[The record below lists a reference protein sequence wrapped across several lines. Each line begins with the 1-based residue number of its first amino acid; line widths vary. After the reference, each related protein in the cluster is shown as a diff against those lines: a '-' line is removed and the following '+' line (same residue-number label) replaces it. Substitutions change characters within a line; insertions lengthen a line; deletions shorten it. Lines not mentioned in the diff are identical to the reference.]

1 MTTLKL
7 LVLYAVIRW
16 LSMVAIK
23 FQQDPIETMIVAIEA
38 DLSEFFDQID
48 QGVDKGGKKL
58 EGLGKKTDAVG
69 KAGAKGGKAGAK
81 GLALMGAAFGFA
93 GAAAAKVLDVVT
105 RLAAAIPRM
114 FKQMRGEAIAL
125 TAEFDQARI
134 TFKNMLGGEG
144 EAAKF
149 IKTLREQAGQLGIS
163 FSEASRFA
171 KAIKP
176 DTRSVEEFNELLRLA
191 TVGARDANLS
201 VNELIFSFNEAV
213 AGDFVSIRDRLD
225 IPREV
230 IARIKASEDVTAA
243 LAEEL
248 NKLFTKRGIN
258 DLDEFSNTLSVVQNK
273 LKSFKEGL
281 LLIAGEF
288 LLDEEIGFFQ
298 GLNELLEANREDLE
312 ALAGAVGSVV
322 ADVTGFFRGGI
333 ANLNLKPLIG
343 GVKSFVEWLG
353 RVLKTGKALFLQI
366 KPLVVLFAGWVIT
379 LGKVVLVLSPIGIA
393 LGALGKIL
401 GRLDEALIAA
411 AQLMAIFKAG
421 VEGLLAGFK
430 PLFSAFS
437 NFGKAIGALFRGEW
451 DEAVRLGK
459 AGMAELE
466 DGMFDLSA
474 AAQATKDSFLQSA
487 AEIGAATRDIAED
500 FTIPDFEGTTVGPT
514 DFTPDVGQIQEQL
527 DALSIQMIDAQEQR
541 DEALETLQQAHG
553 ERMEQIISKAN
564 EKAAQAIDKAN
575 EKLANLTETGIQD
588 RVDIIADAQ
597 RELAELATD
606 TDQGIEERR
615 QEFDQNELR
624 ETEDHLRDMRQL
636 TQRHLEQLE
645 NAIKSRDA
653 RAVRDLQAGFQQER
667 TEREQEFDI
676 GQSRDSADQNQELAA
691 IRSAEARKRDEIL
704 ASQAQELEQQR
715 LHEDQRRAVII
726 NSRNEELQKIDQQAT
741 DAATLENQR
750 FTEREAALNASL
762 QSQLEAISKSLVDQK
777 DVTEE
782 GARLVLETLNE
793 VFGAGGDIDK
803 LMENFA
809 ARRKLKASIVIDF
822 KENIEQ
828 ATERSALL
836 VAGGGAS
843 GVRAF
848 AEGGTLVANK
858 PTLALFGEREP
869 EIAQFTPLSQLS
881 ESGSGEPNRMILEFT
896 GSAPPGVG
904 VGERDQIARVLIEA
918 LRDTGQ
924 LGDR

>member
-1 MTTLKL
+1 MTTLKW

-48 QGVDKGGKKL
+48 QGVKKGGKKL
-58 EGLGKKTDAVG
+58 EDLGQKTEDVG
-69 KAGAKGGKAGAK
+69 NKGKKGGKAGAK
-81 GLALMGAAFGFA
+81 GLALMGAAFGL
-93 GAAAAKVLDVVT
+93 AATAATKVLEIVT
-105 RLAAAIPRM
+105 RLATAIPQM
-114 FKQMRGEAIAL
+114 FKQLRSEAISL
-125 TAEFDQARI
+125 TAEFEQARI

-149 IKTLREQAGQLGIS
+149 IKELRDQAAELGIS
-163 FSEASRFA
+163 FAEASRFA
-171 KAIKP
+171 KAVKP
-176 DTRSVEEFNELLRLA
+176 DAASAEEFTELLRLA
-191 TVGARDANLS
+191 AVGARDANRS

-213 AGDFVSIRDRLD
+213 AGDFKSIGDLLD
-225 IPREV
+225 IPRDQKARLRAATDQTGELV
-230 IARIKASEDVTAA
+230 IV
-243 LAEEL
+243 L
-248 NKLFTKRGIN
+248 NELFTKRGIN
-258 DLDEFSNTLSVVQNK
+258 DLNEFSGTLAAVTNK
-273 LKSFKEGL
+273 LSAFKEGL

-288 LLDEEIGFFQ
+288 LLDEQVSFFQ
-298 GLNELLEANREDLE
+298 GLNDLLNANKEDLE

-333 ANLNLKPLIG
+333 ANLNLKPAIAA
-343 GVKSFVEWLG
+343 VRRFVEWLG
-353 RVLKTGKALFLQI
+353 RVVKAGKALFLQI
-366 KPLVVLFAGWVIT
+366 KPLVVLFASWVGWLAKALLALT
-379 LGKVVLVLSPIGIA
+379 PIPAGIA
-393 LGALGKIL
+393 ALREIL

-421 VEGLLAGFK
+421 IVGLLAGFK
-430 PLFSAFS
+430 PLFAAFG
-437 NFGKAIGALFRGEW
+437 NFGAAIGALFRGEW

-466 DGMFDLSA
+466 DGMFDLSGA
-474 AAQATKDSFLQSA
+474 VEATKDSFLQSA
-487 AEIGAATRDIAED
+487 AEIGAAMGDVAED
-500 FTIPDFEGTTVGPT
+500 FTIPDFEGTTVEAT

-527 DALSIQMIDAQEQR
+527 DALSGQMIDAQEQR
-541 DEALETLQQAHG
+541 DEALEGLQQAHG

-564 EKAAQAIDKAN
+564 EKEAQAIDKAN
-575 EKLANLTETGIQD
+575 EKLANLTEAGIQD
-588 RVDIIADAQ
+588 RVGIIADAQ
-597 RELAELATD
+597 RELAELAAD

-624 ETEDHLRDMRQL
+624 ETEDHLRDMRQI

-676 GQSRDSADQNQELAA
+676 GQSRGRDDKNQELAE

-704 ASQAQELEQQR
+704 ASQAQELEEQR
-715 LHEDQRRAVII
+715 LHEKQRRDQITK
-726 NSRNEELQKIDQQAT
+726 SRDEEIQQIE
-741 DAATLENQR
+741 DRAAEAAMREQQR
-750 FTEREAALNASL
+750 FAERQAEIEASL
-762 QSQLEAISKSLVDQK
+762 KRQLEAIAKNLVDQK

-828 ATERSALL
+828 AAETAGVLAAS
-836 VAGGGAS
+836 AGGS

-848 AEGGTLVANK
+848 AEGGTLVANR
-858 PTLALFGEREP
+858 PTLALFGEKVP

-881 ESGSGEPNRMILEFT
+881 ESGGGAPNRMILEFT

-904 VGERDQIARVLIEA
+904 VGERDQIARVLMEA

-924 LGDR
+924 LGG